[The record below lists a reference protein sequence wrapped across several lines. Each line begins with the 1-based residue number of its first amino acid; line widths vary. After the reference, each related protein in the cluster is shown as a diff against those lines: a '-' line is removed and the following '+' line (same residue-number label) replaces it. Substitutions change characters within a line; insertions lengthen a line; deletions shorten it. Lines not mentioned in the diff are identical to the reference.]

1 MSILKIVEHFN
12 NIDLSFLNKKADISF
27 LKPYKD
33 KKILMIGYNHTET
46 NLNSLPDFDI
56 EAINKN
62 INKYDLFVI
71 SNKINF
77 QTRKKIKNILDLF
90 SKKNKDY
97 IFYGYT
103 SYLNLNLDN
112 SKNMFRPIDIRKEP
126 FNIKNFKKLNTSP
139 YYYYLI
145 QYICLTI
152 FTLYLNIKFNKL
164 LYRFLAVIVLLFALF
179 IPFKN
184 ILYIRNNVK
193 V

>member
-27 LKPYKD
+27 LNPYKD
-33 KKILMIGYNHTET
+33 KKILMIGYNPTQT

-56 EAINKN
+56 KAINKN
-62 INKYDLFVI
+62 IDKYDLFVI
-71 SNKINF
+71 SHKINF
-77 QTRKKIKNILDLF
+77 QTRKKIKNILNLF

-103 SYLNLNLDN
+103 AYLNLNLDN
-112 SKNMFRPIDIRKEP
+112 SKKMFRPIDIRKEP

-145 QYICLTI
+145 QYICLAI
-152 FTLYLNIKFNKL
+152 FTLYLNVKFNKI
-164 LYRFLAVIVLLFALF
+164 LYRFLVIIVLLFALF